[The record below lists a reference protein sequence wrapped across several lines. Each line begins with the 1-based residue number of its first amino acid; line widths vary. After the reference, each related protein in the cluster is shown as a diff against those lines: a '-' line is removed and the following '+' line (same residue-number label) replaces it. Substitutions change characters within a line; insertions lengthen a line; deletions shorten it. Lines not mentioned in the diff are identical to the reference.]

1 MMGLVAF
8 MSKKIVGMSLAL
20 IMGVS
25 GASVLFGS
33 SLLKSDVRP
42 ATKTNLSEQTIAN
55 NMDTILLLQEDE
67 WEKLSA
73 QERLDVLQAVAN
85 IEQRYLGLP
94 NELNVGVANLD
105 ADIPWDTTQTR
116 PMKSSFRQTAF
127 CMIPPG
133 KSWTRFATRHT
144 TVINTAWWKL

>member
-1 MMGLVAF
+1 
-8 MSKKIVGMSLAL
+8 
-20 IMGVS
+20 
-25 GASVLFGS
+25 
-33 SLLKSDVRP
+33 
-42 ATKTNLSEQTIAN
+42 
-55 NMDTILLLQEDE
+55 MDTILLLQEDE

-73 QERLDVLQAVAN
+73 QERLDVLQTVAN

-105 ADIPWDTTQTR
+105 ADILGYYTD
-116 PMKSSFRQTAF
+116 QTAF
-127 CMIPPG
+127 WMIPPG